1 MKDKAIIFI
10 NSADF
15 STPSASIF
23 RLLAIARGLIENGVE
38 VYWILLS
45 IEPTKE
51 ILTDT
56 YYKKIVF
63 ITLGKHS
70 NKYKRNK
77 YLFYLYRN
85 LQIYKANSLL
95 YDLKKHYKIL
105 TCYTYG
111 NEILFN
117 YFLAK
122 ICQKQKIK
130 IYNETTEYPKLIY
143 DDLNNIKKT
152 RMYIRSKLY
161 LKYFITNVDHI
172 FVISTALKQ
181 FFENHLKKYNKKI
194 PVSILNMMVE
204 PDRYRYSFSSID
216 SKYKDIV
223 YVGTMYG
230 DKDGVYYL
238 LEAFLKIY
246 NDYPD
251 CRLIIIGDNTR
262 TSRMQKVNDIL
273 SKIQY
278 SDRIIFTGQLDRK
291 SVIEKINSA
300 YCLVLARPN
309 NIQAK
314 YGFPTKLGEYLS
326 TGKPVIVT
334 SVGDIPLFLK
344 DRENA
349 FLAIPDDVDS
359 FAAKLR
365 ECLSDPIKASKIGK
379 KGEELVYKDFNYLE
393 VTKNIVYAMQ

>member
-1 MKDKAIIFI
+1 MQDKALLFVNYTDI
-10 NSADF
+10 
-15 STPSASIF
+15 STPSAPLF
-23 RLLAIARGLIENGVE
+23 RLLAIARGLVENGIF
-38 VYWILLS
+38 VYWFTLGR
-45 IEPTKE
+45 EPTDE
-51 ILTDT
+51 ITNDPF
-56 YYKKIVF
+56 YKNIQFIKI
-63 ITLGKHS
+63 GKP
-70 NKYKRNK
+70 NKIIKRSRIV
-77 YLFYLYRN
+77 FYLYLRILELR
-85 LQIYKANSLL
+85 LQP
-95 YDLKKHYKIL
+95 H
-105 TCYTYG
+105 
-111 NEILFN
+111 
-117 YFLAK
+117 
-122 ICQKQKIK
+122 
-130 IYNETTEYPKLIY
+130 
-143 DDLNNIKKT
+143 LNNIIEHFKNIVCFTDGVDFWHLFNIVTVCKKNG
-152 RMYIRSKLY
+152 IRVFYQRNEYPLLNKKSLRQKFNVKLY
-161 LKYFITNVDHI
+161 LKYIVPRLDHI
-172 FVISTALKQ
+172 FVISNALKY
-181 FFENHLKKYNKKI
+181 FFDAHVKLYNRKI

-204 PDRYRYSFSSID
+204 PDRYSCSCSSID

-262 TSRMQKVNDIL
+262 TSRMQKVSDIL

-344 DRENA
+344 DGENA

-359 FAAKLR
+359 FAAKLND
-365 ECLSDPIKASKIGK
+365 CLSDPIKASKIGK

-393 VTKNIVYAMQ
+393 VTKKIVYAMQ